1 MILDTIYV
9 IINNINPTALEET
22 KMYNIYSIFRDLF
35 ILTLIVF
42 LLSFVLLCIDKKR
55 LRTKKIYKFI
65 DKCQTTAACI
75 LIICLFIFAISLIG
89 FVVSDRMIFYSIKN
103 AMVDYFNADVKL
115 HNDEQLIVNGDEY
128 YEYKYDD
135 KKDEIILDKINSDE
149 KIVIK
154 DVFGK

>member
-1 MILDTIYV
+1 
-9 IINNINPTALEET
+9 
-22 KMYNIYSIFRDLF
+22 MYNIYSVFRNLF
-35 ILTLIVF
+35 ILTLIVL
-42 LLSFVLLCIDKKR
+42 LLSFVLLCVDKKIVKN
-55 LRTKKIYKFI
+55 KKIYKFI
-65 DKCQTTAACI
+65 DKFQNAVS
-75 LIICLFIFAISLIG
+75 IICIISLFVFIISLMG
-89 FVVSDRMIFYSIKN
+89 FAVSDRMIFYSIKN
-103 AMVDYFNADVKL
+103 AMADYFNADVKL